1 MQIEYELKRKRIQI
15 SKDEQSVLSNKSE
28 SELTD
33 LDYSSSNHKNSSTK
47 LKKRQ
52 KLLQIQFINL

>member
-52 KLLQIQFINL
+52 KLL